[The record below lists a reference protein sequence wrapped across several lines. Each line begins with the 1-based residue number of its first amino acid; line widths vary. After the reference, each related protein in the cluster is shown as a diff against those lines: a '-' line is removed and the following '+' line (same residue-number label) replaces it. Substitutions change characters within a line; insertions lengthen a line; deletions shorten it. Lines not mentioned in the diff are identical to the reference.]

1 MVIRQDRR
9 EESVEVD
16 VTSLSHARM
25 KPVIISSIRGT
36 YAA

>member
-1 MVIRQDRR
+1 
-9 EESVEVD
+9 VD
-16 VTSLSHARM
+16 IAERYVAGHARM